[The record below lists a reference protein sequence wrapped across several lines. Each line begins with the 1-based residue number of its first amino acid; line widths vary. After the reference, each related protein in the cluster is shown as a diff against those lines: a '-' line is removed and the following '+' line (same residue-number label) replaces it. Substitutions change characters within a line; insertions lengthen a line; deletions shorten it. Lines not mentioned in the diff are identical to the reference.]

1 MRHYYSIANFLAG
14 IGIEIYDNYFSSYG
28 ETYQQL
34 LGEMLGWSQGHTG
47 EVQAIFNNNVLPEL
61 FVNQW
66 GNNLTRTIVKQ
77 FKHQYIEYENGNIKG
92 WNGDAAAIM
101 QHTSLWNFM
110 SKWNNVA
117 TIVAGVSDVIYQLI
131 DDATSMLELEIMLLV
146 IVGVG
151 AGLVGLVAPINE
163 GVVKGSIAMW
173 IATSLIV
180 INAFLD
186 PFLGVE
192 KINLMYQV
200 GFDFSKLDRYD
211 IAILV
216 NKYGLESLKQLKEV
230 GADFSKFPSWQ
241 IGDLVKELGIEIIEF
256 YKIIDDISHYIIEH
270 HIDDSEVE
278 QDTISTIE
286 EVEINNLEGIVT
298 EFNTSSWSEDL

>member
-131 DDATSMLELEIMLLV
+131 DDGILDETTVTELTKK
-146 IVGVG
+146 
-151 AGLVGLVAPINE
+151 VGLTIGAINLVAIM
-163 GVVKGSIAMW
+163 GM
-173 IATSLIV
+173 TLLIV
-180 INAFLD
+180 PEAMGTVLVTSAFSTVIIILESLNLLED
-186 PFLGVE
+186 V
-192 KINLMYQV
+192 KINLMYQLGV
-200 GFDFSKLDRYD
+200 GFSKLYNLD
-211 IAILV
+211 
-216 NKYGLESLKQLKEV
+216 
-230 GADFSKFPSWQ
+230 
-241 IGDLVKELGIEIIEF
+241 IEITEL
-256 YKIIDDISHYIIEH
+256 YKIIDDSK
-270 HIDDSEVE
+270 VE
-278 QDTISTIE
+278 QDTISVIIE
-286 EVEINNLEGIVT
+286 EVEVNNLQGIVT
-298 EFNTSSWSEDL
+298 ELNTSSWSEDFAITT